1 MVQQKSIMVLQGVLA
16 TLFIYS
22 GILKLL
28 DLTGFAQSMYSYK
41 ILSKEII
48 PFFAVYV
55 PVFEVCL
62 GISFLFRS
70 FLKPVIACCI
80 VLMIVFQ
87 SALSSLIYR
96 GIKIDCGCFGKFATT
111 PEAALLRNFVILAIL
126 GLLLFLLYRSV
137 KLQNRKSESP
147 SDL

>member
-1 MVQQKSIMVLQGVLA
+1 MVQQKAIIVLQGILA
-16 TLFIYS
+16 ALFVYS
-22 GILKLL
+22 GVLKLL
-28 DLTGFAQSMYSYK
+28 DLEIFAQSMNSYK

-62 GISFLFRS
+62 GISFLFRA
-70 FLKPVIACCI
+70 FLKPVIICCTAML
-80 VLMIVFQ
+80 VVFQ

-111 PEAALLRNFVILAIL
+111 PEAALLRNFAILATL
-126 GLLLFLLYRSV
+126 GLLLFLLYKSA
-137 KLQNRKSESP
+137 KLQNRKNESQSE
-147 SDL
+147 

>member
-1 MVQQKSIMVLQGVLA
+1 MVQQRAIIVLQGVLA
-16 TLFIYS
+16 ALFIYS
-22 GILKLL
+22 GTLKLL
-28 DLTGFAQSMYSYK
+28 DLNVFAQSMYSYK
-41 ILSKEII
+41 ILSKELI

-55 PVFEVCL
+55 PAFEICL

-70 FLKPVIACCI
+70 FLKPVILCCMAM
-80 VLMIVFQ
+80 MIIFQ

-137 KLQNRKSESP
+137 KLQNRKTEISP
-147 SDL
+147 KL